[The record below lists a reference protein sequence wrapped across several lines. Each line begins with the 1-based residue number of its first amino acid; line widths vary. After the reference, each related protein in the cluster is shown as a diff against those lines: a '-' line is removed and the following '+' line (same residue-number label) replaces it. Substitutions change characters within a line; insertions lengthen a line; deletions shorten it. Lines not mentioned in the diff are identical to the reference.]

1 MKNNNTKQIIFLLLA
16 INVFFANSRVAF
28 SRPTTLLR
36 TPGVQQRTAE
46 TNQYLFTAG
55 FSTETVNFDLPSMGT
70 SLYLHTY
77 TTNGVNIG
85 LSYTSLADPRTKT
98 QIDTTAANFEIP
110 TEIGLH
116 LQKTIYK
123 AGAINVDLGISD
135 IMSRNWNGKA
145 GFQNPSIYAI
155 FSSHKEFDKFSI
167 IYNFGF
173 GSGKV
178 ALDEHIIEADFENS
192 GSSPIGY
199 FLGFNLLTPEI
210 PRLKNR
216 LNLLFELDGTSINLG
231 AKLPITNEYI
241 ISMGVVNFS
250 GMGDFGNR
258 SKVGQSDAA
267 ILPDASTICFGFEMN
282 VPKINSD
289 IARNPYGSPEQIIY
303 TEEAVGALQ
312 DSLNNIINTTKTQH
326 DAIADS
332 IKFLTF
338 SLENNAIENTSLQQK
353 IAILEDSLYQHKNQ
367 QVVNTNNYNKASR
380 HIARALRYYYEQD
393 YNQALIE
400 IDQAIELNPNLA
412 IAYARKGTIYYSIGQ
427 VQSASI
433 NWNIALKLDPE
444 YDEVREILEALK
456 NNKLQSVDLD
466 KENQSD

>member
-1 MKNNNTKQIIFLLLA
+1 MKNNFIKQLIFLLVFS
-16 INVFFANSRVAF
+16 IFFANSRVAF
-28 SRPTTLLR
+28 SRPATLLR
-36 TPGVQQRTAE
+36 TPSVQLYDAE
-46 TNQYLFTAG
+46 TNPYLFTAG
-55 FSTETVNFDLPSMGT
+55 FATETINFDLPSMST

-77 TTNGVNIG
+77 TANGFNIG
-85 LSYTSLADPRTKT
+85 LTYTSLADPRTKN
-98 QIDTTAANFEIP
+98 QIDTTTSTFEIP
-110 TEIGLH
+110 TELGLH
-116 LQKTIYK
+116 IQKTVYK
-123 AGAINVDLGISD
+123 AGTISIDLGLSD
-135 IMSRNWNGKA
+135 IMSRQWNGKA
-145 GFQNPSIYAI
+145 GFQNPSMYAI

-167 IYNFGF
+167 VYNFGF

-178 ALDEHIIEADFENS
+178 ALDEHITESNFENS

-241 ISMGVVNFS
+241 ISMGISNFS

-258 SKVGQSDAA
+258 SKVGQSDAE

-282 VPKINSD
+282 VPKLNSK
-289 IARNPYGSPEQIIY
+289 IALNPYGNPEQTIY
-303 TEEAVGALQ
+303 TQDAVNNLQ
-312 DSLNNIINTTKTQH
+312 DSLNNIINITQQQYN
-326 DAIADS
+326 DIADS

-338 SLENNAIENTSLQQK
+338 SLENNKIENTSLQQK
-353 IAILEDSLYQHKNQ
+353 IAILEDSLYQNKNQ
-367 QVVNTNNYNKASR
+367 KIVDITNYNKASR
-380 HIARALRYYYEQD
+380 HISRALRYYYEQD

-444 YDEVREILEALK
+444 YDEVRDILEALK
-456 NNKLQSVDLD
+456 NNKLESVDLD
-466 KENQSD
+466 KENKAD